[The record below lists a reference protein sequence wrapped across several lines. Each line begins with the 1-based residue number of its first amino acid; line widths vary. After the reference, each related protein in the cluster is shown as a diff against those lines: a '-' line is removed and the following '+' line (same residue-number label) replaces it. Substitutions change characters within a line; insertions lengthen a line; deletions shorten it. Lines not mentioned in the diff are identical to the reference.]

1 MKHFSMAE
9 LTRSTTARKLG
20 LDNTPTAEHK
30 ANIETMVTKLLD
42 PLREAWAI
50 RCANEQW
57 GTPALAVTSGYRGFR
72 LNKEVGG
79 SATSAHCAGYAA
91 DLVPRNGRLAEF
103 KAFCRE
109 YLAGKAFDQM
119 ISEDE
124 NAAGV
129 PRWIHIGYKN
139 AQGGQRR
146 QLLSMKTG
154 RIAGYKPMTK

>member
-1 MKHFSMAE
+1 MLEFTNSA
-9 LTRSTTARKLG
+9 TARKLG
-20 LDNTPTAEHK
+20 IDNTPTAEHRTNLEELV
-30 ANIETMVTKLLD
+30 AKLLD

-57 GTPALAVTSGYRGFR
+57 GTPALTVTSGYRGFR
-72 LNKEVGG
+72 LNKAVGG
-79 SATSAHCAGYAA
+79 STTSAHCVGFAL
-91 DLVPRNGRLAEF
+91 DIVPANGRLSEF
-103 KAFCRE
+103 KAFCCDF
-109 YLAGKAFDQM
+109 LAGRPFDQM

-146 QLLSMKTG
+146 QLLSMVGGKY
-154 RIAGYKPMTK
+154 ISMTA